1 MKKII
6 IVSGDPNSI
15 NSEIIF
21 KSWKKISQNIQ
32 KKIFVV
38 GSYNLLHRQFK
49 KMNYPIRLKNVKN
62 LNEVSKKKELKIIDV
77 NLNFDDPFNVKQK
90 TVSTYIKKCLNLAHR
105 LSVSKKTA
113 GLINCAINKKL
124 LPKKNIG
131 VTELLADKC
140 KIKKDTE
147 VMMIK
152 SKNLSVCPITT
163 HLNLKDVSKN
173 ISSNKII
180 AKVHTI
186 QNCYKRF
193 YKKKPKIGI
202 MGLNPHNAE
211 LRDKS
216 EEVNQ
221 IIPAIKKLKKLGFNV
236 NGPLVADTLFVKDYK
251 NFNVIV
257 GMYHDQI
264 LTPFKSIYKFN
275 AINVTLGLK
284 YLRVSPD
291 HGVGKDIIKKNVADY
306 SSLLDCIKFINK
318 FG

>member
-21 KSWKKISQNIQ
+21 KSWKKISRNTQ

-38 GSYNLLHRQFK
+38 GSYNLLHKQFR

-62 LNEVSKKKELKIIDV
+62 LNEVSKKNELKIIDV
-77 NLNFDDPFNVKQK
+77 NLNFDDPFNIKQK
-90 TVSTYIKKCLNLAHR
+90 TVSTYIKKCLNLAHK
-105 LSVSKKTA
+105 LSLSKKTA

-124 LPKKNIG
+124 LSKKNIG

-152 SKNLSVCPITT
+152 GKNLSVCPITT
-163 HLNLKDVSKN
+163 HLDLKDVSKN
-173 ISSNKII
+173 INSNKII

-186 QNCYKRF
+186 QNWYKRF

-221 IIPAIKKLKKLGFNV
+221 IIPAIKKLNKLGFNV
-236 NGPLVADTLFVKDYK
+236 KGPLVADTLFVKDYK
-251 NFNVIV
+251 NFNIIV